1 MEDLTEWLELGPI
14 EGEYQH
20 FVIDIN
26 EAADNVPSFPP
37 RESVL
42 ALTAGIE
49 PHQLPAAVVGLAV
62 FVITDPV
69 PSLRGE
75 GQQGLDLRLTPH
87 D

>member
-26 EAADNVPSFPP
+26 EAAHNIPGLPA
-37 RESVL
+37 RECLL
-42 ALTAGIE
+42 ALTAGVE
-49 PHQLPAAVVGLAV
+49 PHQLAAPVVGLAV
-62 FVITDPV
+62 LVITNPV

-75 GQQGLDLRLTPH
+75 GQQQTRLATYPS
-87 D
+87 

>member
-49 PHQLPAAVVGLAV
+49 PHQLPAAVVGLTV
-62 FVITDPV
+62 LVITDPV

-75 GQQGLDLRLTPH
+75 GQQQTRLTTYPS
-87 D
+87 

>member
-14 EGEYQH
+14 EGEHQH

-42 ALTAGIE
+42 ALTARIE

-62 FVITDPV
+62 LVITDPV

-75 GQQGLDLRLTPH
+75 GQQQTRLTTYPS
-87 D
+87 